1 MQEISNNI
9 SLLFPVAAF
18 VVGSIPFGLIFARFQ
33 GRDPRKHGSGNIGAT
48 NIARVLGKKWGLI
61 TLFTDI
67 SKGFVPVFLAS
78 LAGVDTVYLA
88 LTGLGA
94 VAGHCYSVFLMFRGG
109 KGVAT
114 AAGVFLALCPK
125 ALGIAAVVFFVVISL
140 FGYVSAASLA
150 AAASLPILMH
160 FFCSNDILESMSW
173 TICLI
178 IWLKHSDN
186 LKRLSKGQE
195 KKISF
200 QSRGT

>member
-1 MQEISNNI
+1 MPFI
-9 SLLFPVAAF
+9 LPVIGFFA
-18 VVGSIPFGLIFARFQ
+18 GSVPFGLIFAKLH
-33 GRDPRKHGSGNIGAT
+33 GRDPRNYGSGNIGAT

-61 TLFTDI
+61 TLVTDVF
-67 SKGFVPVFLAS
+67 KGFLPVLWAS
-78 LAGVDTVYLA
+78 VSGTDTIYLA

-94 VAGHCYSVFLMFRGG
+94 VAGHCFSVFLMFRGG

-114 AAGVFLALCPK
+114 AVGVFLALCPK
-125 ALGIAAVVFFVVISL
+125 SVGVAAAVFFIVLRV

-150 AAASLPILMH
+150 AAASIPILMH
-160 FFCSNDILESMSW
+160 IFCSNEILESMSW

-186 LKRLSKGQE
+186 LKRLSTGEE

-200 QSRGT
+200 QS